1 MVTRKQEDLV
11 KNIKRNQMTKYVSPG
26 VYVVER
32 DISTYT
38 PPKNFR
44 RMKKISKIYNSIYT
58 PPFIK
63 KN

>member
-1 MVTRKQEDLV
+1 MVARKQEDLV

-26 VYVVER
+26 VYVVEG
-32 DISTYT
+32 DISIYT

>member
-1 MVTRKQEDLV
+1 MVTRKQEELV
-11 KNIKRNQMTKYVSPG
+11 KKIKRNQMTKYVSPG

-38 PPKNFR
+38 PP
-44 RMKKISKIYNSIYT
+44 
-58 PPFIK
+58 FIK

>member
-1 MVTRKQEDLV
+1 
-11 KNIKRNQMTKYVSPG
+11 MTKYVSPG
-26 VYVVER
+26 VYVVEG
-32 DISTYT
+32 DISIYT